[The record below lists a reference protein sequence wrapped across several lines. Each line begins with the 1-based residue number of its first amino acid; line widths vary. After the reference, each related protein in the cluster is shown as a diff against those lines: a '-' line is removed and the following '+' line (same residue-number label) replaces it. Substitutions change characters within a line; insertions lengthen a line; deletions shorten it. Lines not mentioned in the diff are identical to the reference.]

1 MEARKAGLGA
11 NFGRKPLTGP
21 VRRET
26 RRVRRS
32 SMRRQVARFT
42 EKINAEFVKKL
53 KNMSEKHSDF
63 NGQPLDKLVWVAYL

>member
-1 MEARKAGLGA
+1 
-11 NFGRKPLTGP
+11 
-21 VRRET
+21 
-26 RRVRRS
+26 
-32 SMRRQVARFT
+32 MRRQVARFT